1 MSTLGRRERIQHILH
16 QFTNLRDPA
25 IPHSDFVVT
34 LEEALKAIMDLSKPA
49 HEITHVI
56 GPNGHH
62 RLIVDGVSTEWKS
75 QTEIVRHGDYVAATD
90 FYMGQLPQVGRVTPL
105 DSKSFMTTSQQNLN
119 LTIIPFV
126 KPSP

>member
-1 MSTLGRRERIQHILH
+1 MSIPTRRERIQHILH

-49 HEITHVI
+49 QEITHVI

-62 RLIVDGVSTEWKS
+62 RLIIDGVSTEWRS
-75 QTEIVRHGDYVAATD
+75 QTEIVRHGDYIAATD
-90 FYMGQLPQVGRVTPL
+90 FYMGQLPQLARITQL
-105 DSKSFMTTSQQNLN
+105 DPKSFMTTSQQNLN
-119 LTIIPFV
+119 KTIIPFV
-126 KPSP
+126 KPV